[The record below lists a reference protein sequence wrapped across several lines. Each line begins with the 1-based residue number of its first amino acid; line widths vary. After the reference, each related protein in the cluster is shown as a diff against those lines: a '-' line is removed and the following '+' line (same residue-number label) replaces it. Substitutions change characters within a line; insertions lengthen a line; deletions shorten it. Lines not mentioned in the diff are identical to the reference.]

1 MTKPKPEPKTK
12 PSMTP
17 SNGQRYRRLWGRAKG
32 KPLSPYQSGLVETKL
47 SGISVDTESPLAGL
61 ESYKSISM
69 EVGFGG
75 GEHLLHRAAENPDT
89 VFIGVEPFLN
99 GIAKVLAGIYRSNIK
114 NIRLHHG
121 DLWQILENLP
131 ENSLDHIDILYPD
144 PWPKARHYKR
154 RLIQEDLISEFHRTL
169 KPACELHFASDI
181 PSYIDWALVRILKHG
196 EFSWN
201 AEACADWAT
210 PYEGWLGTR
219 YEAKAYR
226 EGRTPHYFRFNKS
239 IGQE

>member
-12 PSMTP
+12 P

-32 KPLSPYQSGLVETKL
+32 KPLSPYQGGLIETEL
-47 SGISVDTESPLAGL
+47 AGISVDTENPLAGL
-61 ESYKSISM
+61 ESYKNIRM

-75 GEHLLHRAAENPDT
+75 AEHLLHRAAKNPDT

-99 GIAKVLAGIYRSNIK
+99 GIAKALAGIDRGGLT

-121 DLWQILENLP
+121 DVWQFLENLP
-131 ENSLDHIDILYPD
+131 DNSLDHIDILYPD

-154 RLIQEDLISEFHRTL
+154 RLIQEDLIGEFHRTL
-169 KPACELHFASDI
+169 KQEHELNFASDI

-196 EFSWN
+196 GFNWN
-201 AEACADWAT
+201 AEACADWQT
-210 PYEGWLGTR
+210 PYAGWPGTR

-226 EGRTPHYFRFNKS
+226 EGRTPHYFRFVRV
-239 IGQE
+239 